1 MSVDILPPIPAAES
15 GWEDTA
21 PAARSNVRSPRTGMS
36 GWADEVLRDWRQR
49 VDSTQDDRSFLITT

>member
-15 GWEDTA
+15 GWEDAT
-21 PAARSNVRSPRTGMS
+21 PAVRSNVRGPRISVG

>member
-21 PAARSNVRSPRTGMS
+21 PAARSNMRGARASVS
-36 GWADEVLRDWRQR
+36 GWADEVLRDWRQL
-49 VDSTQDDRSFLITT
+49 VDSAQDDRSFLITT